1 MLDKIFKGQTRLS
14 SSYCSDQISVI
25 INERQG
31 FFFFNPLASKTFKEK
46 SVKPEAFFKPLAQN
60 QTNSKQFYKRTTS
73 YFLKS
78 FELYTKWQLQ
88 GNSCNENIQ
97 SARMNDVL
105 WNNCTELCLS
115 VVRHYNSN
123 QILTARWFHTSNTSW
138 FSPLMKP
145 TLELFGQRTLAQN
158 LAVWNT
164 IVFKTPQGQYIF

>member
-1 MLDKIFKGQTRLS
+1 MRDK
-14 SSYCSDQISVI
+14 V
-25 INERQG
+25 
-31 FFFFNPLASKTFKEK
+31 FFFNPLASKTLKEK
-46 SVKPEAFFKPLAQN
+46 SVKPEPFFKPLAQN
-60 QTNSKQFYKRTTS
+60 QTNSKQFYKRTIS

-97 SARMNDVL
+97 SARMNDAL
-105 WNNCTELCLS
+105 WSNCTELCLS

-138 FSPLMKP
+138 FSPVMKP
-145 TLELFGQRTLAQN
+145 TLDLFGQQTLAQN
-158 LAVWNT
+158 LAVWNA